1 VNRFRFIDAEKA
13 TYPVTILCRV
23 LRVSRAGY
31 YAWRQRP
38 LSARA
43 VHDEA
48 LTALIGTSHTNSRG
62 TYGVR
67 RIHADL
73 QASGRCVGYKR
84 VRRLMRRAGL
94 TGSRR
99 GRRVRTTS
107 SDPTAICAPNLVQ
120 RHFHAEA
127 PNRLW
132 VGDITYLPT
141 SEGWHYLA
149 VLLDVYSRRVV
160 GWAFADHL
168 RVDLTLD
175 ALQMALL
182 GRLPAAG
189 LVHHT
194 DRGSQ
199 YTASVYQQLLID
211 QGITC
216 SMSRRG
222 QCLDNAMAESFF
234 ATLKTELV
242 ARVRW
247 LSGRE
252 ARRAIFD
259 YLEVFYNRQRRHSA
273 LGYRS
278 PVHFEQHQRLTA
290 TAA

>member
-1 VNRFRFIDAEKA
+1 MSRFGFIDAEKA
-13 TYPVTILCRV
+13 TYPVKILCRV

-43 VHDEA
+43 VHDEV
-48 LTALIGTSHTNSRG
+48 LITAIRTSHEHSRG
-62 TYGVR
+62 TYGVP

-73 QASGRCVGYKR
+73 QASGHQVGRKR

-94 TGSRR
+94 TGCRR
-99 GRRVRTTS
+99 GRRVRTTT
-107 SDPTAICAPNLVQ
+107 SDPTAVPAPNLVQ
-120 RHFHAEA
+120 RHFGAEA
-127 PNRLW
+127 PNQLW

-141 SEGWHYLA
+141 AEGWHYLA

-168 RVDLTLD
+168 RADLTVE

-182 GRLPAAG
+182 SRRPPAG

-199 YTASVYQQLLID
+199 YTALAYQQLLTQ

-242 ARVRW
+242 TRVRW
-247 LSGRE
+247 MTGRE

-259 YLEVFYNRQRRHSA
+259 YLEVFYNRHRRHSA
-273 LGYRS
+273 LGYQS
-278 PVHFEQHQRLTA
+278 PVHFEQQRR
-290 TAA
+290 AAHAA

>member
-1 VNRFRFIDAEKA
+1 VNRFQFIDAEKA
-13 TYPVTILCRV
+13 HYPITLLCRV
-23 LRVSRAGY
+23 LDVSRPGY
-31 YAWRQRP
+31 HAWRKRP
-38 LSARA
+38 RSARA
-43 VHDEA
+43 VHDDA
-48 LTALIGTSHTNSRG
+48 LTAAIRTSHAHSRG
-62 TYGVR
+62 TYGVP

-73 QASGRCVGYKR
+73 QAQGHAAGYKR
-84 VRRLMRRAGL
+84 VRRLMRGAGL
-94 TGSRR
+94 SGCRR
-99 GRRVRTTS
+99 GRRVRTTL
-107 SDPTAICAPNLVQ
+107 SDPAAVPAPNLVQ
-120 RHFHAEA
+120 RQFQAAA
-127 PNRLW
+127 PNQLW

-141 SEGWHYLA
+141 SEGWQYLA

-168 RVDLTLD
+168 RTDLTLE
-175 ALQMALL
+175 ALQMALQ
-182 GRLPAAG
+182 RRRPPAG

-199 YTASVYQQLLID
+199 YTAERYQQLLSQ

-247 LSGRE
+247 LNGQE
-252 ARRAIFD
+252 ARRAIFE

-273 LGYRS
+273 LGYQS
-278 PVHFEQHQRLTA
+278 PVLFEQQRRMA
-290 TAA
+290 EAV

>member
-1 VNRFRFIDAEKA
+1 MNRFRFIDAEKA
-13 TYPVTILCRV
+13 SYPVTILCRV
-23 LRVSRAGY
+23 LQVSRAGY

-38 LSARA
+38 ASTRT

-48 LTALIGTSHTNSRG
+48 LIASIRTSHASSRG
-62 TYGVR
+62 TYGVP

-73 QASGRCVGYKR
+73 QASGLCVGYKR
-84 VRRLMRRAGL
+84 VRRLMRHAGL
-94 TGSRR
+94 TGCRR
-99 GRRVRTTS
+99 GRRVRTTT
-107 SDPTAICAPNLVQ
+107 SDPTAVPAPNLVQ
-120 RHFHAEA
+120 REFRADA

-141 SEGWHYLA
+141 GDGWHYLA

-168 RVDLTLD
+168 RAELTIE

-182 GRLPAAG
+182 QRRPTAG

-199 YTASVYQQLLID
+199 YTATTYQQLLTQ
-211 QGITC
+211 QGVTC

-247 LSGRE
+247 LTGRD

-273 LGYRS
+273 LGYHS
-278 PVHFEQHQRLTA
+278 PVHFEQQRL
-290 TAA
+290 AAEAA